1 MRSKGWQGIEERGQS
16 HLILRNCYYN
26 RSFRIDG
33 LDLVYHHLLVCE
45 REEEFTVYC
54 IEVDG

>member
-1 MRSKGWQGIEERGQS
+1 MGRLKRGHA

-33 LDLVYHHLLVCE
+33 LDLVYYHLLVCE